1 METRRRIATAI
12 SCIAALLFV
21 LPACNTVIKPIS
33 KSIRPSAPPDLSRVP
48 AETLRALASAIERE
62 VRDGNRRA
70 TFENAGLAIGEEV
83 LQAIHTRA
91 ARGEIVNAF
100 LDTGFGWEKNNG
112 LLAILRSNEYRLSGS
127 SRSKDRDALVVMG
140 ENDDR
145 WAIYEG
151 LVAANGLGNS
161 SLSAVQA
168 IFAQVRIELLPAGQK
183 YQDDAGEVAFK
194 GD

>member
-1 METRRRIATAI
+1 METRRRIAAAI
-12 SCIAALLFV
+12 PCIAALLFV
-21 LPACNTVIKPIS
+21 LSACNTVIKPIS
-33 KSIRPSAPPDLSRVP
+33 RSIRPSAPIDLSKVP
-48 AETLRALASAIERE
+48 VDTLRTLATAIERE
-62 VRDGNRRA
+62 VRDGNRRS
-70 TFENAGLAIGEEV
+70 TFENAELSMDEEV

-91 ARGEIVNAF
+91 ARGEIVSDF
-100 LDTGFGWEKNNG
+100 LDTGFGWEKNDG

-151 LVAANGLGNS
+151 IVEANNLGNS

-183 YQDDAGEVAFK
+183 YQDDTGEVAFK
-194 GD
+194 GE